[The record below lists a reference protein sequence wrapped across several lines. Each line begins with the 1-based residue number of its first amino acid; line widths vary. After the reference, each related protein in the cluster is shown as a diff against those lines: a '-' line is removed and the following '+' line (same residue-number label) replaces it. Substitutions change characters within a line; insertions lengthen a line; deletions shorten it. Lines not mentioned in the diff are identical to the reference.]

1 MRKPAVAVLV
11 MTGLF
16 LGGCAGPL
24 PMDASFREALRE
36 REAASARLFEALA
49 RYCSL
54 TSLSLQARQQC
65 IVEHRLLPFRTELD
79 VPSRSS
85 ASPAA
90 AVPSVQLADRAGP
103 SLVTCR
109 RLRSQTSCRRVDSP
123 SVHSDGGWA
132 PHRGPG

>member
-16 LGGCAGPL
+16 LVGCAGPL
-24 PMDASFREALRE
+24 PMHASFHEALRE
-36 REAASARLFEALA
+36 REAASARLFKALA

-65 IVEHRLLPFRTELD
+65 IVEHRLLPFRTKLD
-79 VPSRSS
+79 VPTHSS

-90 AVPSVQLADRAGP
+90 AVPSVQLADRAAP
-103 SLVTCR
+103 SLVTCQ
-109 RLRSQTSCRRVDSP
+109 RLRSQTSCRRADSP
-123 SVHSDGGWA
+123 SVRSDGG
-132 PHRGPG
+132 